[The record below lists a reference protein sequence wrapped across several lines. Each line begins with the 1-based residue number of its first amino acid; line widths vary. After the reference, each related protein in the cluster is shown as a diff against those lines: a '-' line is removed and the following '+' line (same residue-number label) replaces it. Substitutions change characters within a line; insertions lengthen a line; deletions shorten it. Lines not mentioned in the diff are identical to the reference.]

1 MGISDVLPT
10 QYRLLGLLVLTLLV
24 AAVSA
29 TGGWAVQ
36 GYRLGE
42 RLQEQGREHEQRLA
56 ATELQHRA
64 ALAEIARAAAAQQQ
78 AEQDKR
84 LVLEQRLQA
93 QDETN
98 HGKLTDAQNSA
109 SRLRDRLATTE
120 LRLSVLLDSGAAGGA
135 CGVPAA
141 TSAGGLVH
149 GGARAELDPAHA
161 QRIVAITSDG
171 DEGLIALRACQEYAR
186 AVSTRK

>member
-1 MGISDVLPT
+1 MGISDVLPA
-10 QYRLLGLLVLTLLV
+10 QYRLLGLLALTLLV

-29 TGGWAVQ
+29 AGGWTVQ

-42 RLQEQGREHEQRLA
+42 RLQEQGREHERRLA
-56 ATELQHRA
+56 ATELQQRA

-84 LVLEQRLQA
+84 QVLEQRLQA

-98 HGKLTDAQNSA
+98 HGKLTDAQNNA

-120 LRLSVLLDSGAAGGA
+120 LRLSVLLDAGAAGGA

-141 TSAGGLVH
+141 TAAGGLVH
-149 GGARAELDPAHA
+149 GGPRAELDSAHA

-171 DEGLIALRACQEYAR
+171 DEGLIALKACQEYAR
-186 AVSTRK
+186 GISGR